1 MHFMLYTGKP
11 TIFTKNTNLKHRI
24 RQGFGDTD
32 GFSRIKTAELII
44 PYRAC
49 TNTCR
54 IDLNQKLNLSAT
66 EKNLK
71 TFLLMHTKAQ
81 RPVV

>member
-1 MHFMLYTGKP
+1 MLYTGKP
-11 TIFTKNTNLKHRI
+11 TIVTRNTYVKHRI

-49 TNTCR
+49 INTCR

-66 EKNLK
+66 GKTLK
-71 TFLLMHTKAQ
+71 TFLLMHIKAQ